1 MESKVDLHVHSK
13 YSEHPSEWFLQRLG
27 AAESYTEPEFIYRTA
42 KERGMNFVTITD
54 HNNIEGSLILK
65 EKYPDDVFTGVET
78 TAYFPEDG
86 CKVHILIYGLTESQF
101 EIIQEIRKSI
111 YDLRDYIKKNDLAY
125 SVAHSTYS
133 VNGRLKMEHLEKL
146 ILLFDVFESING
158 GRNRINNITWTET
171 LKNLTPLHIGQ
182 LSAKHGIE
190 TFGNTPWVKG
200 FTGGSDDHAGIF
212 IGRTCTLSNANSI
225 DEFLEDLKR
234 KKTYPLGRHNDYQAF
249 AFTIY
254 KIACDF
260 LKSRS
265 NVSSS
270 SLFNK
275 IAESVFER
283 GTLSVKENMKLKK
296 VKFFSRNKDTTQKLL
311 FELIEKLKNESEMSI
326 EEKFNILYDKIS
338 DLSDELFKN
347 FTKTIENNIKKGDI
361 INIFGNIFSF
371 FPSIFLSVPFFTSL
385 QHMYD
390 TRNLVDDL
398 RECYLKNSHRSKKK
412 VLWFTDTIN
421 DLNGVAVTLKKIG
434 WIANETNRNITI
446 ATSLLDGEIS
456 KELPPNT
463 LNLPYI
469 YNFKLPYY
477 EKYILK
483 VPALLKSIKMIDRVE
498 PDEIFIST
506 PGPIGLLGLL
516 AAKSLNVKCTGVYH
530 TDFTSEAQEIIED
543 ESASKIIESFTK
555 WFYSNMDEIRVPT
568 MEYMDILENRG
579 FTRSKMKLFKRGIDS
594 SLFFPRDT
602 GKSFIKEKFNITDG
616 INLLFVGRVSKDKNL
631 DFLSDVYEQIS
642 NIREDINLI
651 IAGDGPYLQ
660 GYREKMQKFKRVV
673 FTGQVDR
680 EILPEIYSGSDLF
693 VFPSTTDTFG
703 MVVLEAQACGL
714 PAVVSD
720 IGGPK
725 EIIIDGK
732 TGYVV
737 KASSLSEWTE
747 RIGHLIDLIS
757 QCNGSYI
764 FMRETARHHVSMNS
778 SWSSVIQDLLG
789 ENEED
794 SEYLPVIKSEF
805 YNQKPLEMV
814 A

>member
-27 AAESYTEPEFIYRTA
+27 AAESYTEPEFIYDYARQN
-42 KERGMNFVTITD
+42 GMRFVTITD
-54 HNNIEGSLILK
+54 HNRIEGVMKIR

-78 TAYFPEDG
+78 TTYFPEDG
-86 CKVHILIYGLTESQF
+86 CKIHILIYGLTESQF
-101 EIIQEIRKSI
+101 KIIQEIRKSI
-111 YDLRDYIKKNDLAY
+111 YDLREYIKENDIAY
-125 SVAHSTYS
+125 SVAHATYS
-133 VNGRLKMEHLEKL
+133 VNGKLTINHLEKL
-146 ILLFDVFESING
+146 ILLFDIFESING
-158 GRNRINNITWTET
+158 GRNKINNDTWTEM

-182 LSAKHGIE
+182 LSAKHSIE
-190 TFGNTPWVKG
+190 TFSNTPWVKG

-212 IGRTCTLSNANSI
+212 IGRTCTLSNANNI

-234 KKTYPLGRHNDYQAF
+234 KKTYPLGRHNDYQAL

-260 LKSRS
+260 LNAKSDS
-265 NVSSS
+265 VSS
-270 SLFNK
+270 SLFHQIEK
-275 IAESVFER
+275 SVFKK
-283 GTLSVKENMKLKK
+283 TSSSWKKNFNLKK
-296 VKFFSRNKDTTQKLL
+296 IKHFRKNGNNTQKLFL
-311 FELIEKLKNESEMSI
+311 EFIEKLKNSPAMPI

-371 FPSIFLSVPFFTSL
+371 LPSIFLSVPFLTSL
-385 QHMYD
+385 YHMHN
-390 TRNLVDDL
+390 TRNLVDEV
-398 RECYLKNSHRSKKK
+398 RKRYLKNSHITKKK
-412 VLWFTDTIN
+412 VLWFTDTLT

-434 WIANETNRNITI
+434 WVASETNKNITI
-446 ATSLLDGEIS
+446 ATSLMDREIT
-456 KELPPNT
+456 KDLPPNI
-463 LNLPYI
+463 LNIPCVYH
-469 YNFKLPYY
+469 FKLPYY
-477 EKYILK
+477 EKYVMK
-483 VPALLKSIKMIDRVE
+483 VPSLLKSLKMISRFE
-498 PDEIFIST
+498 PDEIIIST
-506 PGPIGLLGLL
+506 LGPIGLLGLL
-516 AAKSLNVKCTGVYH
+516 IAKYLNVKCVGVYH
-530 TDFTSEAQEIIED
+530 TDFSAQVKEIADDESICNIIEGF
-543 ESASKIIESFTK
+543 SK
-555 WFYSNMDEIRVPT
+555 WFYSSMDEIRVPT
-568 MEYMDILENRG
+568 REYMDILENRG
-579 FTRSKMKLFKRGIDS
+579 FNRFKMKLFKRGIDS
-594 SLFFPRDT
+594 NLFFPRDT

-616 INLLFVGRVSKDKNL
+616 INLLFAGRISKDKNL
-631 DFLSDVYEQIS
+631 DFLSDVYEQIL

-651 IAGDGPYLQ
+651 IVGDGPYLQ

-714 PAVVSD
+714 PAIVSD

-747 RIGHLIDLIS
+747 RIKYIIDLIS
-757 QCNGSYI
+757 QHNDSYML
-764 FMRETARHHVSMNS
+764 MRETARHNVSMNS
-778 SWSSVIQDLLG
+778 SWNSVIQDLLG
-789 ENEED
+789 ENEEAF
-794 SEYLPVIKSEF
+794 EYSPVIKSKF